1 MIINTQR
8 DVVLAKSVKLA
19 NNPFTR
25 MKGLMGVK
33 RLESQEALFI
43 YPCQQ
48 IHTFFMRFPIDC
60 LFIDRH
66 YVVIK
71 ALRNIQPW
79 KISEKVPKAWGVIE
93 LPKGVI
99 EHTNTQR
106 SEERR
111 VGKEERERKE
121 QK

>member
-8 DVVLAKSVKLA
+8 DIVLAKNVKLA

-60 LFIDRH
+60 LFIDSN

-71 ALRNIQPW
+71 ALGNIQPW
-79 KISEKVPKAWGVIE
+79 KISEKVPNALGVIE

-99 EHTNTQR
+99 EYTNTQVKDVLTM
-106 SEERR
+106 E
-111 VGKEERERKE
+111 
-121 QK
+121 

>member
-8 DVVLAKSVKLA
+8 GIVLAKHVKLA

-60 LFIDRH
+60 LFID
-66 YVVIK
+66 YNYIVIK

-79 KISEKVPKAWGVIE
+79 KVSEKVPNAWGVIE
-93 LPKGVI
+93 LSSGII
-99 EHTNTQR
+99 EHTNTQVNDVLTM
-106 SEERR
+106 E
-111 VGKEERERKE
+111 
-121 QK
+121 